1 MNFDEIK
8 ASLRSGQLSSFEN
21 HSTKQKLRV
30 QSIMSSVYESFN
42 IMQVDEETKQVVS
55 SYISNC
61 QHKYLKGNKLLRIIP
76 ELVTHLCMR
85 YYYRT
90 NSIYEWKVTDNPQL
104 TNIKNAV
111 PGQSFNHHFKLH
123 KLDWFLKVC
132 MSHVT
137 NISLYTVYLYLNV
150 YDIFSFIQM
159 VQNNPNK
166 AMFFY
171 YYIYDQP
178 QKYPK

>member
-1 MNFDEIK
+1 
-8 ASLRSGQLSSFEN
+8 
-21 HSTKQKLRV
+21 
-30 QSIMSSVYESFN
+30 MSSVYESFN

-61 QHKYLKGNKLLRIIP
+61 QHKYLVDNKLLRIIP
-76 ELVTHLCMR
+76 ELVTHLCMK

-90 NSIYEWKVTDNPQL
+90 NSIYEWKVNDNPQL

-132 MSHVT
+132 H
-137 NISLYTVYLYLNV
+137 ISIHNQYNLTVYIVVECVEYLV
-150 YDIFSFIQM
+150 LSKWYKTIKSRKCIFIVIS
-159 VQNNPNK
+159 
-166 AMFFY
+166 
-171 YYIYDQP
+171 
-178 QKYPK
+178 